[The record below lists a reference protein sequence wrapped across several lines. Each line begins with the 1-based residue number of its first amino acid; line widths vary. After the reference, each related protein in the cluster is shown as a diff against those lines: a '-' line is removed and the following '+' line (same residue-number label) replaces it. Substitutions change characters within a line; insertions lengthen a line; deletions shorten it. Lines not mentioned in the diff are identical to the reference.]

1 MTYPPLQIKMQKNH
15 VLVQWWQGFSA
26 RRDWDQ
32 TGYQQTPLKSSV
44 SVCEH
49 CGLPAP
55 PCLTIGLCKTKLLP
69 LSIKKQSSWLL
80 LTAAQSL
87 MVKST
92 RKLLTQIL
100 NEFSHFPSTV
110 VRDAPRFLL
119 ECLPTYAS
127 GWNNATTNHGP
138 SFLCSTQLQL
148 QRRRFQPTILQSLDT

>member
-32 TGYQQTPLKSSV
+32 AGYHQTRLKSSV
-44 SVCEH
+44 SVRERCAGIASR
-49 CGLPAP
+49 C
-55 PCLTIGLCKTKLLP
+55 CTIGLCKTKLLL

-80 LTAAQSL
+80 PMAAQSS

-92 RKLLTQIL
+92 RKLLTQTL
-100 NEFSHFPSTV
+100 NELSHFPSTV
-110 VRDAPRFLL
+110 VTDAPQFLL
-119 ECLPTYAS
+119 GCLLTYAS

-138 SFLCSTQLQL
+138 SFHCSTQLQL
-148 QRRRFQPTILQSLDT
+148 QCRRFQPTILQSLDT